1 MFAPR
6 KRRKG
11 GKRPDSALQS
21 SRRVS
26 RVDGTMPG
34 QTMGNGRW
42 TRERRETE
50 YHRLSR
56 LQAER
61 KLAAIERRRAVRES
75 RKSVRVMKD
84 EVAKQ
89 IAQIVEDRAFATRPT
104 YQIPPSWKATHITR
118 PQAFYKVVACRDDKF
133 VSVVDG
139 DTEFALGKTY
149 KTRRGT
155 PSGWA
160 PMSECFLAW
169 NSPLGALNAAF
180 PEGSKATG
188 LPRVLLKIEGRGNAY
203 EEHEVFRGGHSRW
216 TGQISLGAIKVCRI
230 MTDAFRN
237 TSADKVLLPDFHI
250 PQKFPPLMPS
260 WDL

>member
-1 MFAPR
+1 MVTIEEYPTTIVFCSNAVSYY
-6 KRRKG
+6 
-11 GKRPDSALQS
+11 PDSLVVLCGD
-21 SRRVS
+21 RPRH
-26 RVDGTMPG
+26 P
-34 QTMGNGRW
+34 
-42 TRERRETE
+42 
-50 YHRLSR
+50 
-56 LQAER
+56 
-61 KLAAIERRRAVRES
+61 LAAEQHECHQR
-75 RKSVRVMKD
+75 KD

-216 TGQISLGAIKVCRI
+216 TEQISLGAMKVCRI